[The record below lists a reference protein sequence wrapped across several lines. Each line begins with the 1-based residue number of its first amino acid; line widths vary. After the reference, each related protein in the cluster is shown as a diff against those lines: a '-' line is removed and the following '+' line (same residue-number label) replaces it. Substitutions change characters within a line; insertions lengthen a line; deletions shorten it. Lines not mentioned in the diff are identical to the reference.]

1 MRDWKINKKSN
12 FIHYCP
18 NETIDSISINEEPNF
33 SDKFVIT
40 DCSSN
45 ILSKKINIEN
55 YSLIYAS
62 V

>member
-45 ILSKKINIEN
+45 ILSKK
-55 YSLIYAS
+55 LILKII